1 MSASL
6 APEENFSQDDP
17 PVFGQRVVENSGV
30 LKTVG
35 YITVNKGYLICF
47 YDITICLVCV
57 S

>member
-1 MSASL
+1 MPFYWHPARFCTSPGQSRAVSASL

-35 YITVNKGYLICF
+35 
-47 YDITICLVCV
+47 
-57 S
+57 

>member
-1 MSASL
+1 MPFYCASCQVLHQSRAEEGGERIASL

-35 YITVNKGYLICF
+35 
-47 YDITICLVCV
+47 
-57 S
+57 